1 MRNCESFMTD
11 YERAMKNALK
21 SLYGIDVK
29 YLSCWFHVS
38 QAVKRQASKVDGFFH
53 RGQPALFDRRH
64 LQNIAGR
71 PILTIIFFLH
81 RIRAKGICSFF
92 ACFFFL
98 LLFDDFYLHVRAHC
112 LVSDIPIRICA
123 YDFQEDILLF
133 PCSIA
138 STTMFCPL
146 IVRL

>member
-92 ACFFFL
+92 ACFFFY
-98 LLFDDFYLHVRAHC
+98 FYLTIFTCMCARIVSFQIYPFVFVLMTSKKTSCYSHVPSPPQHC
-112 LVSDIPIRICA
+112 FAP
-123 YDFQEDILLF
+123 
-133 PCSIA
+133 
-138 STTMFCPL
+138 
-146 IVRL
+146 